1 MKALIIDD
9 DPAVRRSLAAYLE
22 DADFTVLKAKDG
34 EEGLVLLNQEHPN
47 IVLCDMYMPGLN
59 GLQVLSKV
67 HAEFPDIPI
76 IMISGASTIADVVE
90 ALRLGAWDYLLK
102 PIHDLAVMEHR
113 VNRCLHQ
120 AKLIDENRTN

>member
-22 DADFTVLKAKDG
+22 DVDFTVLKAKDG